1 MRLLPAIA
9 AAALLLALSG
19 CTQIV
24 ALSPAADAKN
34 TMCADVVV
42 HLPETV
48 GGRDSDL
55 ALRDTDAQGTAA
67 WGTPT
72 AAILRCGVPVPDPT
86 STLRCYTADGIDW
99 LLDESDLPNLVYT
112 SYGREPAVEV
122 IVNQDEAAGGTV
134 LLDLANALEFTEKVS
149 ACTTVDDQL

>member
-1 MRLLPAIA
+1 MRVLPVVA

-19 CTQIV
+19 CTQVV
-24 ALSPAADAKN
+24 ALSPADNAED
-34 TMCADVVV
+34 TRCADVVV
-42 HLPETV
+42 HLPDTV

-55 ALRDTDAQGTAA
+55 ALRQTDAQGTGA

-72 AAILRCGVPVPDPT
+72 VAILRCGVPVPDPT

-99 LLDESDLPNLVYT
+99 LLDESDAPNLVYT

-122 IVNQDEAAGGTV
+122 IVNQDDAAGGAV
-134 LLDLANALEFTEKVS
+134 LLDLANAMAYTDKVG
-149 ACTTVDDQL
+149 ACTTVDDEI

>member
-1 MRLLPAIA
+1 MRLLPALA
-9 AAALLLALSG
+9 AVVLLGALSG

-24 ALSPAADAKN
+24 PLKPAADAED
-34 TMCADVVV
+34 TRCADVVV
-42 HLPETV
+42 RLPETV

-55 ALRDTDAQGTAA
+55 ALRQTDAQGTAA

-99 LLDESDLPNLVYT
+99 LLDESDSPNLVYIT
-112 SYGREPAVEV
+112 YGREPAVEV
-122 IVNQDEAAGGTV
+122 IVNQDDAAGGAV
-134 LLDLANALEFTEKVS
+134 LLDLASAVSYTDKVG
-149 ACTTVDDQL
+149 ACTTVDDEI